1 MDPLEFCLNCIDDEF
16 RLRIMR
22 IMRCL
27 TMMMMM
33 MMSLRIMRIMRCLI
47 TTTNVS
53 SFSQANAH
61 GSDSDLTAIASRKVF
76 YGLIITANF
85 GR

>member
-1 MDPLEFCLNCIDDEF
+1 MN
-16 RLRIMR
+16 
-22 IMRCL
+22 
-27 TMMMMM
+27 
-33 MMSLRIMRIMRCLI
+33 IMRCLI
-47 TTTNVS
+47 TSTNAS

-85 GR
+85 GKIILMVEHYEGLKGVAENIDRSVRYI

>member
-27 TMMMMM
+27 
-33 MMSLRIMRIMRCLI
+33 I
-47 TTTNVS
+47 TTTNAS
-53 SFSQANAH
+53 SFSQANAQ
-61 GSDSDLTAIASRKVF
+61 GSDSDLTAIAFRKVF
-76 YGLIITANF
+76 YGLITANNSKILEDNF
-85 GR
+85 KG